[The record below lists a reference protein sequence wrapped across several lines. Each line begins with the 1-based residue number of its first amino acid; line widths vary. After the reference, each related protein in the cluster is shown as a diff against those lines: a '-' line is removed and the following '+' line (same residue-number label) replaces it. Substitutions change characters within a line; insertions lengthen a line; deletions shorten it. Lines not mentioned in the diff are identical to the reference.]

1 MDRIRDFLLSKSLSA
16 VEIIL
21 LGILLLFGYTRDI
34 ASVEFHPDE
43 SFWIVS
49 SVRLD
54 KLLAG
59 DFESALW
66 TDEPVIIFEVRPLP
80 SYFTAVGQRVGGL
93 YAQDLPPYWI
103 WGLPDE
109 ENLARGAMPSDELI
123 WWSRLPM
130 VVIAAFSM
138 LLTAVLLAKSHSRLA
153 AYIFVFIS
161 LNGYFLLNLRRAMS
175 EASILFFTVLTMYA
189 SYKLLIAVISKDMNK
204 SILWSL
210 VVGLFSGLAGQSKL
224 TGLICAGIAILG
236 VILVI
241 IPRPAQWPSILKQR
255 MLLTIIFVI
264 SMTTLVTFIA
274 SYPFFYMDTVDRIS
288 ETLYARNQ
296 ILEYQV
302 YTYADELIPSNSRL
316 TILFQRIL
324 DYPLHLDANQVLNI
338 PLHWLNFTFVALGM
352 AQVIKQVRNSGT
364 ERDINLVLLLGAL
377 LCAVPMLFAPF
388 DWERYYLYPI
398 YFGCIFFAIG
408 AGQLAERFS
417 RSVNTQ
423 KTA

>member
-1 MDRIRDFLLSKSLSA
+1 MHRIRDFLLSKSLSA
-16 VEIIL
+16 VEISL
-21 LGILLLFGYTRDI
+21 LAILLLFGYINDI
-34 ASVEFHPDE
+34 GAVEFHPDE

-59 DFESALW
+59 DFESDIW

-80 SYFTAVGQRVGGL
+80 SYFTAVGQRLGGIS
-93 YAQDLPPYWI
+93 AQDLPPYWI

-109 ENLARGAMPSDELI
+109 ENLARGAMPGDELI

-130 VVIAAFSM
+130 AVVAAFSM

-153 AYIFVFIS
+153 AYIFAVIS

-189 SYKLLIAVISKDMNK
+189 SYKLLTAVRSKDMNK

-210 VVGLFSGLAGQSKL
+210 AVGLFSGLAGQSKL
-224 TGLICAGIAILG
+224 TGLICAGIAIFG

-241 IPRPAQWPSILKQR
+241 IPRPAQWITILKQR
-255 MLLTIIFVI
+255 MLLTIFFVI
-264 SMTTLVTFIA
+264 SMITLVTFIA
-274 SYPFFYMDTVDRIS
+274 SYPFFYRDTVDRIS
-288 ETLYARNQ
+288 ETLYARSQ

-302 YTYADELIPSNSRL
+302 YTYADEVIPSHSRL
-316 TILFQRIL
+316 KILFQRIL
-324 DYPLHLDANQVLNI
+324 DYPLHIDANHVLNI

-352 AQVIKQVRNSGT
+352 AQVIKKVRNSGT